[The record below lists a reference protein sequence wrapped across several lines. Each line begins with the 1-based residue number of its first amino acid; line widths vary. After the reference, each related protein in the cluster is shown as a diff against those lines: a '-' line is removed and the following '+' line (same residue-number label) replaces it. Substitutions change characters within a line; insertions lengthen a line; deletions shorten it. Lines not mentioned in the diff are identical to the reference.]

1 MAMQFQWRS
10 LLQQP
15 QHWSKHA
22 QVVVSSYHSC
32 SPTHDCYES
41 EGLMTQTCNWTHI
54 GVLGSTSCIHLFF
67 VQSSIHA
74 HLRQKTTPT
83 FSVSK
88 CKHIILHPVSGLK
101 TTQKLMC
108 CCTKVA
114 THSHAHELEL
124 ALTVPWSRLMISDCS
139 SLRFI
144 VSATLRPNSSS
155 RCFSSASKPC
165 CKIEFTDQ

>member
-1 MAMQFQWRS
+1 MLEQEIHIYLSTRKASFIVHNWHAQGPQELFGVYTWPTESAYVVLLSSKNWQDNRQANQHKEYSTFNSVKHVLEILGKDSAQMGMQFHWRS
-10 LLQQP
+10 LLQQH

-22 QVVVSSYHSC
+22 QVVVSSYFSH

-83 FSVSK
+83 LSVSE
-88 CKHIILHPVSGLK
+88 C
-101 TTQKLMC
+101 
-108 CCTKVA
+108 
-114 THSHAHELEL
+114 
-124 ALTVPWSRLMISDCS
+124 
-139 SLRFI
+139 
-144 VSATLRPNSSS
+144 
-155 RCFSSASKPC
+155 
-165 CKIEFTDQ
+165 